1 MHMIKIKSIKLRTL
15 LMMLP
20 VIIVL
25 LIALLFSSY
34 YVSKNILRKEIN
46 SKIKNNINEL
56 KTTINDKLKLHSRVA
71 ETLART
77 LEATGSNL
85 SPNDYKNLL
94 KKYALVNNDTLG
106 AGVWYEPNKYKNNL
120 KFFGPYVFKDGTN
133 VTYTEQYMTEDY
145 NYPNQD
151 WYKECKNSNKISWA
165 EPYYDESAKLTMVT
179 TSVPFYDSNNNF
191 LGETTADINLS
202 KLQSIVNNLKIGA
215 SGKAFLLD
223 KDGSYIAGVSNSKIM
238 KENIN
243 KDSKFSSIVKNVL
256 SEKSGSAEYYDGNDK
271 KLIYYASI
279 EQTNWVLGI
288 TISESEIY
296 KPLQTLLYNLIALS
310 LIMIVLISI
319 DILIYS
325 NYITKNIAK
334 VTNLSSTICSGD
346 LTHNIAINSSDE
358 LGVMAKDLNTMA
370 ENLRNVFKSFGNN
383 LDNIV
388 GTAEELTASTEQ
400 TESAAEQIALTM
412 QDISNEVES
421 QANNTK
427 EVSVSVENIHSSI
440 KNIKDNI
447 NATSS
452 LSASTSKVACD
463 GDKIVNDAINQIGE
477 ISSYVNETNEIV
489 NILDDKSKKI
499 NNITSL
505 INDIAAQTNLLAL
518 NASIEAARAGEHGK
532 GFVVVADEVRKLAA
546 ESATAANNIETLIK
560 DIQIQINNTIESMKK
575 SNTAVEKG
583 TYLIKNAGDSFDNIV
598 NSIETVSSKINQT
611 VLEIDGIYKYSNNMA
626 TNVSSIAASAN
637 STSDSIQNIAATS
650 EEQSALM
657 KQVAEAAN
665 GLTQIVVELQ
675 AHITKFKI

>member
-1 MHMIKIKSIKLRTL
+1 MIKIKSIKLGTL

-20 VIIVL
+20 VIIIL

-46 SKIKNNINEL
+46 SKIENNINEL
-56 KTTINDKLKLHSRVA
+56 KTVINSKLQLHSRVA

-77 LEATGSNL
+77 LEATGSNM
-85 SPNDYKNLL
+85 SPDDYKNLL
-94 KKYALVNNDTLG
+94 KKYALVNSDTLG
-106 AGVWYEPNKYKNNL
+106 AGVWYEPNKYKTNL
-120 KFFGPYVFKDGTN
+120 KFFGPYVFKDGN
-133 VTYTEQYMTEDY
+133 KATYTDQYMSDSY
-145 NYPNQD
+145 NYPSQD
-151 WYKECKNSNKISWA
+151 WYKDCKNSNKISWTS
-165 EPYYDESAKLTMVT
+165 PYYDKSTKLTMVT
-179 TSVPFYDSNNNF
+179 TAVPFYDSNNNF

-215 SGKAFLLD
+215 SGKAFLLS
-223 KDGSYIAGVSNSKIM
+223 KDGSYIAGVDNSKIM

-256 SEKSGSAEYYDGNDK
+256 SGKSGSSEYYEGNDK
-271 KLIYYASI
+271 RLIYYTSI

-296 KPLQTLLYNLIALS
+296 KPLQTLLYSLIALS
-310 LIMIVLISI
+310 LIMILLISI

-334 VTNLSSTICSGD
+334 VTNLSATICSGD

-358 LGVMAKDLNTMA
+358 LGTMANDLNTMA

-400 TESAAEQIALTM
+400 TESAAEQVALTM
-412 QDISNEVES
+412 QDISGQVDS

-427 EVSVSVENIHSSI
+427 KVSASVDNINSSI
-440 KNIKDNI
+440 KNIKENI
-447 NATSS
+447 NATSTLS
-452 LSASTSKVACD
+452 VSASETARN
-463 GDKIVNDAINQIGE
+463 GDKIINDAIEQIDE
-477 ISSYVNETNEIV
+477 ISSYVNETTEIV

-499 NNITSL
+499 NDIISL
-505 INDIAAQTNLLAL
+505 INDIASQTNLLAL
-518 NASIEAARAGEHGK
+518 NAAIEAARAGEHGK
-532 GFVVVADEVRKLAA
+532 GFAVVADEVRELAS
-546 ESATAANNIETLIK
+546 ESANAANDIETLIN
-560 DIQIQINNTIESMKK
+560 DIQIEINNTVESMKK
-575 SNTAVEKG
+575 GNLATQKG
-583 TYLIKNAGDSFDNIV
+583 THLIKNAGDSFNDIV
-598 NSIETVSSKINQT
+598 NSIETVSFKISET
-611 VLEIDGIYKYSNNMA
+611 VREIDSIYEYSNNMT
-626 TNVSSIAASAN
+626 TNVSNISASAN
-637 STSDSIQNIAATS
+637 LTSDSIQNIAATS

-675 AHITKFKI
+675 AHISKFKI